1 MVKLYG
7 DIYELY
13 IVFFLIMNCAKMK
26 KKIIMKM
33 AYIVNHNV
41 YFNNKSN
48 CHGNDRAFSR
58 RISA

>member
-1 MVKLYG
+1 MVKLYR

-13 IVFFLIMNCAKMK
+13 IVFFLIMNCAKM

>member
-1 MVKLYG
+1 
-7 DIYELY
+7 
-13 IVFFLIMNCAKMK
+13 
-26 KKIIMKM
+26 MKM
-33 AYIVNHNV
+33 AYIVNQNV